1 MNAMTR
7 EFRPVEI
14 ALKRMETL
22 CERAANLGEDA
33 TKAERMA
40 MIADLDA
47 AVSALRTVQSEIR
60 GRMARSRRCRPAV
73 IAYGRAANILI
84 NSRR

>member
-1 MNAMTR
+1 MKH

-14 ALKRMETL
+14 ALKRMENL
-22 CERAANLGEDA
+22 CERAGRLGEDS

-47 AVSALRTVQSEIR
+47 AVASLRLVQTEIR
-60 GRMARSRRCRPAV
+60 GRMARSRRSRPAV
-73 IAYGRAANILI
+73 IAYGRAANILTL
-84 NSRR
+84 RR